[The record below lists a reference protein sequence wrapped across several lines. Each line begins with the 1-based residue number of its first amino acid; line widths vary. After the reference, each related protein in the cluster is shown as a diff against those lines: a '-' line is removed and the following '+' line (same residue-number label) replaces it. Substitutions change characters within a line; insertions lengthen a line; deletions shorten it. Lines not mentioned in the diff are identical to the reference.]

1 MLAQPEALP
10 QSHCI
15 RVDQCP
21 AAHVCLLQPSRAHLM
36 RPPRTPAH
44 ARTLA
49 EATFAFASA
58 AGCRRTDFAVTPRDP
73 SAASTHVK
81 ADERSGQVRLRVPRI
96 QGD

>member
-1 MLAQPEALP
+1 MMTGNGTAEPMMTTISAAWTCVPMLKVTKDE
-10 QSHCI
+10 
-15 RVDQCP
+15 
-21 AAHVCLLQPSRAHLM
+21 SR
-36 RPPRTPAH
+36 P
-44 ARTLA
+44 LA
-49 EATFAFASA
+49 IPATFAFASA